1 MTKGKELAIQQKLDE
16 LLSAN
21 EKISEG
27 DRANIFKAFEV
38 ADEIYKGVKQE
49 DGVPYIIFNL
59 EVAIIAVKEIGL
71 GPTSAICSLLHGIN
85 MKSDYNLD
93 KIKTDFGNQVGEI
106 VDGFN
111 KISGLVT
118 EKLSLNSEAFRTLF
132 LSIVDDIRVILIR
145 LAHRLNNLRRI
156 DAISENKNIYVD
168 EVKYLYIPI
177 AHRLGLYNIKSEME
191 ERVLQFE
198 NPDVYTTLSRKIRE
212 TKAKREVYILEFIKP
227 IERELIA
234 QGFEFDVK
242 WRTKSVHSIWE
253 KMKRQNV
260 EFEEVFDLF
269 AVRIILEAKPEK
281 EKEACWKV
289 FSIITNIYISSPERM
304 RDWITNPKSTGYESL
319 HATVKSHHGKWV
331 EVQIRTRRMDDI
343 AEKGQAAHWQ
353 YKGVKSKKESESW
366 LTHVREILQDTENL
380 KPDLA
385 YRADT
390 TNKAEHIF
398 IFTPKGDLK
407 TLQAGS
413 TVLDFAYEIHTEI
426 GSKCSGARVNN
437 KVVPIR
443 YALKNGDKVDI
454 LTSKNQKP
462 KLDWLAFVATE
473 RARSKIKR
481 KLKEEKYQEA
491 EIGKALLL
499 RKLKNWKLKAV
510 DDWINFLVKHYK
522 LETSIDLYYLIAE
535 EKIDLAEVKKIM
547 LEANESEATKKSAQ
561 ETLEQKPEEKDEQP
575 ESQEI
580 LYIGD
585 NLKNVNYRLAKC
597 CNPIPGD
604 NVFGFVTTLGII
616 TIHRKNCPNAASL
629 YEKYPYRLMQIKWIK
644 GKDENTAT
652 VTLRIEGQDELG
664 IVGEIT
670 KVITDDF
677 RVNMR
682 SITFQN
688 KGKKFTG
695 NVSVMVKDFEHLNQL
710 VYKLTKVKGVDKVA
724 RVK

>member
-1 MTKGKELAIQQKLDE
+1 MVNNKELLIQNKLSE
-16 LLSAN
+16 LLAAN
-21 EKISEG
+21 DQFSEENQNKI
-27 DRANIFKAFEV
+27 RRAFEI
-38 ADEIYKGVKQE
+38 ANEIYKGVKLE
-49 DGVPYIIFNL
+49 DGAPYIIFNL

-85 MKSDYNLD
+85 LKSDYTLD
-93 KIKTDFGNQVGEI
+93 KINADFGSQVAEI
-106 VDGFN
+106 IDGFN
-111 KISGLVT
+111 KISGLAT
-118 EKLSLNSEAFRTLF
+118 EKLSLQSESFRTLF

-156 DAISENKNIYVD
+156 DAIGQNKNIYVD
-168 EVKYLYIPI
+168 EVKYLYTPI
-177 AHRLGLYNIKSEME
+177 AHRLGLYNIKTEME
-191 ERVLQFE
+191 ERVMQFE
-198 NPDVYTTLSRKIRE
+198 NPEIYTSLNRKIRE
-212 TKAKREVYILEFIKP
+212 TKAKREVYIVEFIKP
-227 IERELIA
+227 IERELVS
-234 QGFEFDVK
+234 QGFEFEIK
-242 WRTKSVHSIWE
+242 WRTKSIHSIWE

-281 EKEACWKV
+281 EKEICWKV
-289 FSIITNIYISSPERM
+289 FSMVTGIYTSSPERM
-304 RDWITNPKSTGYESL
+304 RDWITTPKPTGYESL

-353 YKGVKSKKESESW
+353 YKGVRSKKETESW
-366 LTHVREILQDTENL
+366 LSQVRDILQE
-380 KPDLA
+380 PGGIRPEIA
-385 YRADT
+385 YRA
-390 TNKAEHIF
+390 NKEKKDGHIF

-413 TVLDFAYEIHTEI
+413 TVLDFAFEIHTEV
-426 GSKCSGARVNN
+426 GSKCSGAKVNN

-462 KLDWLAFVATE
+462 KLDWLAFVSTE

-491 EIGKALLL
+491 EIGKTLLL

-510 DDWINFLVKHYK
+510 DDWVNFLVKHYK
-522 LETSIDLYYLIAE
+522 LDTSIDLYYLIAE
-535 EKIDLAEVKKIM
+535 QKIDMAEVKKIM
-547 LEANESEATKKSAQ
+547 LDANENDTAKKIIQ
-561 ETLEQKPEEKDEQP
+561 ESTEPKPEEKEEQP

-604 NVFGFVTTLGII
+604 NVFGFVTTMGSI
-616 TIHRKNCPNAASL
+616 TIHRNNCPNSVSL
-629 YEKYPYRLMQIKWIK
+629 RERYPYRLMQIKWVK
-644 GKDENTAT
+644 GKDSNVAN
-652 VTLRIEGQDELG
+652 VTLRIEGIDELG
-664 IVGEIT
+664 IVGTIT
-670 KVITDDF
+670 KIITDDF

-682 SITFQN
+682 SISFQN

-695 NVSVMVKDFEHLNQL
+695 SVTVMVKDFEHLNQL
-710 VYKLTKVKGVDKVA
+710 IHKLTKVKGVEKVN